1 MTSNL
6 ALVKRTET
14 NGNGLAVSTAQPP
27 KQTAQVRPLTEELVN
42 EILKGRDLRGWLRAA
57 KVARVLGLFSLYL
70 FLDTYD
76 VRADFNR
83 RAVARLRDLA
93 RGQGRRAQFKAWFN
107 EQLYAAFDRFIRV
120 LRYLV
125 FRGAEGS
132 AKKQARLEKQAVW
145 LRESLLSLG
154 PTFIKIGQALGTRAD
169 LLPLE
174 YVKELATL
182 AGPGAGILDRRSV
195 RDHRVGTRS

>member
-1 MTSNL
+1 M
-6 ALVKRTET
+6 
-14 NGNGLAVSTAQPP
+14 
-27 KQTAQVRPLTEELVN
+27 
-42 EILKGRDLRGWLRAA
+42 
-57 KVARVLGLFSLYL
+57 
-70 FLDTYD
+70 
-76 VRADFNR
+76 
-83 RAVARLRDLA
+83 
-93 RGQGRRAQFKAWFN
+93 
-107 EQLYAAFDRFIRV
+107 

-145 LRESLLSLG
+145 LRESLIDLG

-182 AGPGAGILDRRSV
+182 AGPGAGVLDRRSF
-195 RDHRVGTRS
+195 RDHRIGTGS